1 MLKKI
6 IVLTVIT
13 LLTLNTNFSHA
24 AKMDGSSISDTGEII
39 TDTIIEGNG
48 NKNLLFTNGNLQ
60 TDYEIMI
67 RNYRTMVPVSFLWI
81 I

>member
-24 AKMDGSSISDTGEII
+24 AKMDGSSIRDTGEII

-48 NKNLLFTNGNLQ
+48 NKNLLFTTGNLQ